1 MSQHRG
7 DARGYEEIKRYFS
20 SIQKASDI
28 LHGRGRHVSLTEAQG
43 GCQDLQGG
51 VPQGQPLGGG
61 GHGCHWALAG
71 HPVPGQEEGAGGPG
85 PGQGCAKENPSQ
97 G

>member
-7 DARGYEEIKRYFS
+7 DARGYGGIKRYFS

-43 GCQDLQGG
+43 GCQDPHGR
-51 VPQGQPLGGG
+51 VPQGPPQGGG
-61 GHGCHWALAG
+61 GHGCHLALAG
-71 HPVPGQEEGAGGPG
+71 HPVPKQEEEAG
-85 PGQGCAKENPSQ
+85 GQGCAKEKPSQ